1 MTTNPAEQRSH
12 ENPYRAEPM
21 IDQRDQKPL
30 REEDRLPWKRVAR
43 GMRWM
48 LVGSLAFVIS
58 AFGGFSTLAW
68 VVVSSSETNYE
79 EDAYYGVIEFLTLF
93 LSFSSALMVC
103 FGIALCLYT
112 PKQVNSRWFVGR
124 SLVIVMTLWSILFS
138 DWVGGEWITSLLGPF
153 PNSPAITPRVICEL
167 ISFTLLFWAFH
178 SLIRFLY
185 AIALYLEQK
194 TLLYLAHD
202 LFLRTE
208 RIAWML
214 LGLIASPIILIP
226 FRGPLAVIALVIL
239 LVFLV
244 VTVLIT
250 FIKFC
255 LFLKRLA
262 SALGDAGALSS
273 SSTS

>member
-1 MTTNPAEQRSH
+1 
-12 ENPYRAEPM
+12 
-21 IDQRDQKPL
+21 
-30 REEDRLPWKRVAR
+30 
-43 GMRWM
+43 M
-48 LVGSLAFVIS
+48 LIGSIAFVIS
-58 AFGGFSTLAW
+58 SFGGFLILVG
-68 VVVSSSETNYE
+68 VVVSSSVTNYE
-79 EDAYYGVIEFLTLF
+79 EDALYGVIEFLTLF
-93 LSFSSALMVC
+93 LSYGSTLMVC
-103 FGIALCLYT
+103 LGIALCLYT
-112 PKQVNSRWFVGR
+112 PKQVNARWFIGR
-124 SLVIVMTLWSILFS
+124 SLVIAMTFWSVLFS
-138 DWVGGEWITSLLGPF
+138 DWVGGEWITSLLGPL

-194 TLLYLAHD
+194 PLLYLAHD

-239 LVFLV
+239 LVILV
-244 VTVLIT
+244 VTVFIT

-262 SALGDAGALSS
+262 SVLRDAGTLSS
-273 SSTS
+273 SATN